1 MRCSCKACG
10 TYMVQTERGL
20 FSGCQCPECGNI
32 CRDCM
37 GSVDSP
43 LTPDQLR
50 ERFSSMKLDAVT
62 AEPADPPEW
71 VERPSEWRKMLEPKT
86 GKRPSHFIETAFF
99 AAAF

>member
-71 VERPSEWRKMLEPKT
+71 VDSQKQVKGHLL
-86 GKRPSHFIETAFF
+86 IETAFF

>member
-37 GSVDSP
+37 RSVDSP

-71 VERPSEWRKMLEPKT
+71 VERPSEWQKML
-86 GKRPSHFIETAFF
+86 
-99 AAAF
+99 

>member
-32 CRDCM
+32 CRDC
-37 GSVDSP
+37 G
-43 LTPDQLR
+43 QR
-50 ERFSSMKLDAVT
+50 RFSAYAGSASRTIQQHEARLLIT

-71 VERPSEWRKMLEPKT
+71 VERPSEWQKML
-86 GKRPSHFIETAFF
+86 
-99 AAAF
+99 

>member
-37 GSVDSP
+37 
-43 LTPDQLR
+43 
-50 ERFSSMKLDAVT
+50 
-62 AEPADPPEW
+62 
-71 VERPSEWRKMLEPKT
+71 
-86 GKRPSHFIETAFF
+86 
-99 AAAF
+99 AA

>member
-50 ERFSSMKLDAVT
+50 ERFSSMKFDAVT
-62 AEPADPPEW
+62 AEPADPPECY
-71 VERPSEWRKMLEPKT
+71 SSKQIKGHLLI
-86 GKRPSHFIETAFF
+86 GTAFF